1 MEMMDKRYRIQNAAI
16 SLFMEQGVES
26 TSVNEIV
33 KKANVAKGT
42 FYVYYKDKNALISQI
57 LTKQHGALINE
68 IMNRSYEKA
77 KAENGSWKMMFVE
90 ELIAHHRKNPLLLK
104 TIQKNMPYIFDTEE
118 HRQIVYQ
125 EIKRLDEFL
134 ALWKR
139 DGERERDTVNRFML
153 VMEIVSVV
161 CYNAL
166 FFDHPDQLDR
176 ILSEVRRAA
185 YSIMESEGKHAYD
198 L

>member
-1 MEMMDKRYRIQNAAI
+1 MELLDKRCRIQNAAL
-16 SLFMEQGVES
+16 SLFKEQGVES

-33 KKANVAKGT
+33 KRANVAKGT

-68 IMNRSYEKA
+68 IVNRSYIKSQGDG
-77 KAENGSWKMMFVE
+77 KSWKKIFVE
-90 ELIAHHRKNPLLLK
+90 ELVHQHRCNPLLLK
-104 TIQKNMPYIFDTEE
+104 TMQKNMSYIFDTKE
-118 HRQIVYQ
+118 HRNIVFH
-125 EIKRLDEFL
+125 EIERLQEFL

-139 DGERERDTVNRFML
+139 AGEQPRDTLNRFML

-166 FFDHPDQLDR
+166 SFDHPDMLDN
-176 ILSEVRRAA
+176 ILPEVRRAA
-185 YSIMESEGKHAYD
+185 YSIMESEV
-198 L
+198 

>member
-1 MEMMDKRYRIQNAAI
+1 METMDKRYRIQNAAI
-16 SLFMEQGVES
+16 TLFQEQGVES

-57 LTKQHGALINE
+57 LTKQHGALIND
-68 IMNRSYEKA
+68 IVNRSYEKSQA
-77 KAENGSWKMMFVE
+77 CGGCWKKMFVE
-90 ELIAHHRKNPLLLK
+90 ELIAQHQKDPMLLK
-104 TIQKNMPYIFDTEE
+104 TLQKNLSFIFDTEE
-118 HRQIVYQ
+118 HRMIVFK
-125 EIKRLDEFL
+125 EIKRLQEFL
-134 ALWKR
+134 LLWKR
-139 DGERERDTVNRFML
+139 KEESERDTINRFML

-166 FFDHPDQLDR
+166 SFHHPDTLDN
-176 ILSEVRRAA
+176 ILFEVRKAA
-185 YSIMESEGKHAYD
+185 YSIMESEVTP